1 MYIMCG
7 YTCTMSYRFVKS
19 SLIVLLTVIRYFQNY
34 ITRYR
39 CGVPRSGAGQ
49 GFKSNCT
56 ATYNIRTIPR
66 RSPCR

>member
-1 MYIMCG
+1 MYIMCR
-7 YTCTMSYRFVKS
+7 YTYAMSYEAFKFIQ
-19 SLIVLLTVIRYFQNY
+19 IVVLTVIRYFRNY

-39 CGVPRSGAGQ
+39 CGVPRSGPGQ

-56 ATYNIRTIPR
+56 ATYNIRTIPK